1 MPTIDIAA
9 LGSARKLVG
18 FSQRQVEFAG
28 GTVSDLLRKMATKD
42 GRNLYENLV
51 CDGRLRGDFAV
62 LVNGLTLK
70 PDELDTA
77 LEEGDQVVTMEIV
90 RHLSGG

>member
-1 MPTIDIAA
+1 MPTVDIAA
-9 LGSARKLVG
+9 LGAARKLVG

-28 GTVSDLLRKMATKD
+28 GTVGDLLRKMATKD

-51 CDGRLRGDFAV
+51 CDGQLRGDFAV
-62 LVNGLTLK
+62 LVNGMSLK
-70 PDELDTA
+70 PHELDKP
-77 LEEGDQVVTMEIV
+77 LEEGDQVVTMEII